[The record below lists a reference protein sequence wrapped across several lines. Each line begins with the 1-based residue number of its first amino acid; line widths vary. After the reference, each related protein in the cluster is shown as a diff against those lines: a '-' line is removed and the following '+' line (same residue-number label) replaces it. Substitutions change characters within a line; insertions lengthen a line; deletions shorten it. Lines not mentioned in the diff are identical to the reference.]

1 MDTMRKAR
9 SRIFDRLL
17 AGMAFLAM
25 AALALF
31 SVMVLTLV
39 DVGHASRDVLHL
51 LFLLGGTLLGFGAI
65 LLTWGGWRTARR
77 RMHRMRRALH
87 ALEKARLEAE
97 TASREKDRLLATITH
112 ELRTPMSGVIGM
124 ADLLMDTP
132 LSDEQKS
139 YVQAISVSGRTLL
152 SMIDELLEA
161 ARLEA
166 GRDSVVK
173 APFDP
178 VSVVE
183 EVCELLAPR
192 AHGKGID
199 LVCYVDPVIS
209 GRRLGDAARI
219 RQVLL
224 NLTGN
229 AIKFTDSGG
238 VHVRVVPGEGNALRF
253 EVRDT
258 GLGISRKDLRLI
270 FEPFRQAG
278 EAGMRGGSGLG
289 LAISRSLVERMGGRL
304 QVESR
309 PGRGSIFHFSLPLPP
324 ADDGAG
330 RVEAMPALDGTPVH
344 LVIPASP
351 RREVLQAYIRS
362 SGGRP
367 LLMSPERLS
376 RILGGEER
384 FEGEIICDAAHAEVL
399 RRLAPDKET
408 SAVLSRIWLLLK
420 PEERRQLSD
429 LMTEGRLAGFL
440 LSPLR
445 RKTFIVQFVERSLD
459 SRLDRSVRGLR
470 KVLDRQGD
478 AADGDAKAG
487 PFVLLV
493 EDNDINALLA
503 ERMLERIGCRVL
515 RQRDGAEAVKWMERV
530 ASRGK
535 TPPSVI
541 LMDVHMPGMDGL
553 EAVQRI
559 RTLEARRKMRRTP
572 VLALTASPGEDER
585 TRCLAAGMD
594 GFVTKP
600 FDAEALSAAM
610 EQVMAGRT
618 AARV

>member
-1 MDTMRKAR
+1 MR
-9 SRIFDRLL
+9 SRRSTTFDRLL
-17 AGMAFLAM
+17 AGVTLLAM
-25 AALALF
+25 MALALF
-31 SVMVLTLV
+31 SVTILVLA
-39 DVGHASRDVLHL
+39 DMRHAFPDSLHL
-51 LFLLGGTLLGFGAI
+51 LFLMGGTLIGFGAI
-65 LLTWGGWRTARR
+65 LLTWYGWRVARK

-87 ALEKARLEAE
+87 ELERARREAE

-112 ELRTPMSGVIGM
+112 ELRTPMNGVIGM

-132 LSDEQKS
+132 LSDEQRS

-166 GRDSVVK
+166 GRDSVVR
-173 APFDP
+173 APFNP

-199 LVCYVDPVIS
+199 LVCFVDPAIA
-209 GRRLGDAARI
+209 GRRFGDAARI

-229 AIKFTDSGG
+229 AVKFTDVGG
-238 VHVRVVPGEGNALRF
+238 VHVRLLPGDGDVLRF

-258 GLGISRKDLRLI
+258 GIGIGRKDRKLI
-270 FEPFRQAG
+270 FEPFRQAEG
-278 EAGMRGGSGLG
+278 AGGRGGSGLG
-289 LAISRSLVERMGGRL
+289 LAISSSLVERMGGRL

-324 ADDGAG
+324 VEETAGDD
-330 RVEAMPALDGTPVH
+330 REEMPDLGGIPVY

-351 RREVLQAYIRS
+351 RREALEDYVRAF
-362 SGGRP
+362 GGRP
-367 LLMSPERLS
+367 VPMAPERLF
-376 RILGGEER
+376 RIVSTGER
-384 FEGEIICDAAHAEVL
+384 FDDGEIICDAEHAGRL
-399 RRLAPDKET
+399 RRIASNEKGQ
-408 SAVLSRIWLLLK
+408 AILSRIWLLLK
-420 PEERRQLSD
+420 PEERRTLGD
-429 LMTEGRLAGFL
+429 LMTEGHLAGFL

-445 RKTFIVQFVERSLD
+445 RRTFVVQFVERSLD
-459 SRLDRSVRGLR
+459 SRLDRSVHGLR
-470 KVLDRQGD
+470 RVLDRREVPED
-478 AADGDAKAG
+478 DLRAG

-503 ERMLERIGCRVL
+503 ERMLERMGCRVL
-515 RQRDGAEAVKWMERV
+515 RLKDGAEAVSYMEKAYSGSEV
-530 ASRGK
+530 LPAI
-535 TPPSVI
+535 I

-559 RTLEARRKMRRTP
+559 RTLETRWKMEHVP

-585 TRCLAAGMD
+585 ARCLAAGMD
-594 GFVTKP
+594 GFVIKP
-600 FDAEALSAAM
+600 FDVEELSGAM
-610 EQVMAGRT
+610 DRVMVRRP

>member
-1 MDTMRKAR
+1 MRRRR

-25 AALALF
+25 TALALF
-31 SVMVLTLV
+31 SVMVLMLA
-39 DVGHASRDVLHL
+39 DVRHASWGTLHL
-51 LFLLGGTLLGFGAI
+51 LFLLGGTLIGFGAI
-65 LLTWGGWRTARR
+65 LLTWSGWRTARR
-77 RMHRMRRALH
+77 RMHQMRRALR
-87 ALEKARLEAE
+87 ALERARREAE

-112 ELRTPMSGVIGM
+112 ELRTPMNGVIGM

-132 LSDEQKS
+132 LSEEQRS

-166 GRDSVVK
+166 GRVSVVR

-178 VSVVE
+178 VAVAE

-199 LVCYVDPVIS
+199 LACYVDPAVS
-209 GRRLGDAARI
+209 GKRLGDAARI

-229 AIKFTDSGG
+229 AIKFTDRGG
-238 VHVRVVPGEGNALRF
+238 VQVRVVPGEGDALRF

-258 GLGISRKDLRLI
+258 GLGISRKDRKLI
-270 FEPFRQAG
+270 FEPFRQVGGAG
-278 EAGMRGGSGLG
+278 ARGGSGLG

-304 QVESR
+304 EVESR
-309 PGRGSIFHFSLPLPP
+309 PGRGSVFHFSLPLPP
-324 ADDGAG
+324 AEEASGA
-330 RVEAMPALDGTPVH
+330 REDMPDLGGIPVH

-351 RREVLQAYIRS
+351 RREALQDYVRAF
-362 SGGRP
+362 GGRP
-367 LLMSPERLS
+367 VPMAPERLF

-384 FEGEIICDAAHAEVL
+384 FEGEIICDAAHAEEL
-399 RRLAPDKET
+399 RRLASDAET
-408 SAVLSRIWLLLK
+408 SAMLSRIWLLLK
-420 PEERRQLSD
+420 PEERRSLSD
-429 LMTEGRLAGFL
+429 LMTEERLAGFL

-459 SRLDRSVRGLR
+459 SRLDRSVHGLR
-470 KVLDRQGD
+470 KVLDRQEAG
-478 AADGDAKAG
+478 GGEEQAG

-503 ERMLERIGCRVL
+503 ERILERTGCRVRRL
-515 RQRDGAEAVKWMERV
+515 RDGAEAVNWMEE
-530 ASRGK
+530 AACGGNAL
-535 TPPSVI
+535 PSVI

-559 RTLEARRKMRRTP
+559 RTLEARRNMRRTP

-585 TRCLAAGMD
+585 ARCLTAGMD

-610 EQVMAGRT
+610 ERVMVRRPAVR
-618 AARV
+618 A

>member
-1 MDTMRKAR
+1 MRRTR
-9 SRIFDRLL
+9 STIFDRLL

-25 AALALF
+25 TALALF
-31 SVMVLTLV
+31 SIMVLMLA
-39 DVGHASRDVLHL
+39 DVQDASRDTLHL
-51 LFLLGGTLLGFGAI
+51 LFLLGGTLIGFGAI
-65 LLTWGGWRTARR
+65 FLTWSGWRTARQ
-77 RMHRMRRALH
+77 RMRQMRRALR
-87 ALEKARLEAE
+87 ALERARREAE
-97 TASREKDRLLATITH
+97 MAGREKDRLLATITH
-112 ELRTPMSGVIGM
+112 ELRTPMNGVIGM

-166 GRDSVVK
+166 GRVSVVR

-178 VSVVE
+178 VAVTE

-199 LVCYVDPVIS
+199 LACYVDPDIS
-209 GRRLGDAARI
+209 GMRLGDAARI

-238 VHVRVVPGEGNALRF
+238 VLVRVIPGEGDKLRF

-258 GLGISRKDLRLI
+258 GLGISRKDRKII

-278 EAGMRGGSGLG
+278 GSGARGGSGLG

-304 QVESR
+304 QVESG
-309 PGRGSIFHFSLPLPP
+309 PGRGSVFHFSLPLPP
-324 ADDGAG
+324 AEDASGG
-330 RVEAMPALDGTPVH
+330 REDMPDLGGIPVH

-351 RREVLQAYIRS
+351 RRQALQDYVRAF
-362 SGGRP
+362 GGRP
-367 LLMSPERLS
+367 VPMAPERLF
-376 RILGGEER
+376 RILAGEER
-384 FEGEIICDAAHAEVL
+384 FEGEIVCDAAYAKEL
-399 RRLAPDKET
+399 RRLASDTET
-408 SAVLSRIWLLLK
+408 SAMLSRIWLLLK
-420 PEERRQLSD
+420 PEERRPLSD
-429 LMTEGRLAGFL
+429 LMTAGRLAGFL

-445 RKTFIVQFVERSLD
+445 RKTFVVQFVERSLD
-459 SRLDRSVRGLR
+459 SRLDHSVHGLR
-470 KVLDRQGD
+470 KVLDRQEG
-478 AADGDAKAG
+478 ADGESRGG

-515 RQRDGAEAVKWMERV
+515 RMRNGAEAVTWMEGV
-530 ASRGK
+530 ASNEN

-585 TRCLAAGMD
+585 ARCLTAGMD

-600 FDAEALSAAM
+600 FDAEELSAAM
-610 EQVMAGRT
+610 ERVMARRP
-618 AARV
+618 AVRA